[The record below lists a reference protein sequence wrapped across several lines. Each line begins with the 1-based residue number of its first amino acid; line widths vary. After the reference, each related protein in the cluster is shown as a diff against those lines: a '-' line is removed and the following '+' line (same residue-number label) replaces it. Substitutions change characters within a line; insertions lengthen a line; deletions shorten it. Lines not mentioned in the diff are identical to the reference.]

1 MTSFFNEL
9 PLALLLS
16 ALVGVFLALW
26 RGNPAPR
33 FKLWLTGWVLLTAH
47 VLLKLLPAGEGLGMR
62 FVQMMHDAS
71 LGIAGLAF
79 LLSFSEIVDQPK
91 WRNRVFVFVGGPIG
105 VYAALLAFD
114 GASRWFYL
122 VFVACAYTSS
132 AIAHWMWHKRKNAF
146 TVVLFVLI
154 LGLGAQ
160 ALFRVYAGDPEA
172 AFDSILF
179 AIYLIC
185 GLLTF
190 RSHRRLTPGSV
201 TTGVGFLS
209 WSAVWALHVF
219 APHVIAYVGSTH
231 QLWDMPKILVAF
243 GMILLELENRSLAA
257 QRAEQRER
265 KLSRQVT
272 NFSEL
277 TTKLLSGAEVNSF
290 CGEIARG
297 IVEVGN
303 FQRAAI
309 LLVDDAGRLNVSGS
323 AGLTPD
329 AQTRLHDRV
338 ATASLDEV
346 SRLLDRGRP
355 LGPVP
360 LVCNTSVAGNDLLS
374 LGELTNGGIRPVPP
388 NEIWQQDDELLVPLR
403 SPLGNLVG
411 CICLDSP
418 VDYSMLN
425 PEDMAALEMLASD
438 LGVAVEKVSLQ
449 RKMLLHEKLAS
460 IGQLVSGVAHELN
473 NPLTVIIGYSEL
485 LTDSGADSRHAREL
499 GVMRREAL
507 RMRNIIDN
515 LLRFARQSK
524 AQTRSASVQNA
535 IQDALALR
543 EYDLIRSVVTVE
555 NDLPTDLPLVHM
567 DEAQLKTVVVN
578 LLSNAYD
585 AVRDAEEKKISFYAR
600 QVGKRVVVSV
610 VDSGSGFKDLNRAFD
625 PFFSTKGLGRGSGL
639 GLSICYGIVKQFG
652 GEIYAQNSVPT
663 GACVTMELDIAE
675 ESVPRAP
682 KITPPASDKAPE
694 RS

>member
-47 VLLKLLPAGEGLGMR
+47 VLLKLLPAGGGLGMR
-62 FVQMMHDAS
+62 LVQMVHDTT

-79 LLSFSEIVDQPK
+79 LLSFSEIVDQPR
-91 WRNRVFVFVGGPIG
+91 WRNRVFLFVGGPIA
-105 VYAALLAFD
+105 VFAALLAFD
-114 GASRWFYL
+114 GVSRWVYF
-122 VFVACAYTSS
+122 VFVACACAAGAT
-132 AIAHWMWHKRKNAF
+132 AHWMWHKRKNAF
-146 TVVLFVLI
+146 DLMLFALI
-154 LGLGAQ
+154 LALGAL
-160 ALFRVYAGDPEA
+160 ALLRIYAGDPDA

-190 RSHRRLTPGSV
+190 KSLRRLTPGSV
-201 TTGVGFLS
+201 ATGVGFLS
-209 WSAVWALHVF
+209 WSAVWALAVF
-219 APHVIAYVGSTH
+219 FPKVIESVGKTH
-231 QLWDMPKILVAF
+231 QLWDLPKIMVAF
-243 GMILLELENRSLAA
+243 GMILLELETRSLAA
-257 QRAEQRER
+257 KRAELRER

-272 NFSEL
+272 SFSAL

-290 CGEIARG
+290 CSEIASG

-309 LLVDDAGRLNVSGS
+309 LLVDDAGRLNVAGS
-323 AGLTPD
+323 AGLSPD

-338 ATASLDEV
+338 AVVSLDDV
-346 SRLLDRGRP
+346 SQLLDRCRP
-355 LGPVP
+355 LGQVP
-360 LVCNTSVAGNDLLS
+360 LVCSTAVAGNELLA
-374 LGELTNGGIRPVPP
+374 LGELANGALHPGPP
-388 NEIWQQDDELLVPLR
+388 RSLPGDVWQPGDELLVPLR

-411 CICLDSP
+411 CICLDNP

-425 PEDMAALEMLASD
+425 GEDMAALEMLASD

-485 LTDSGADSRHAREL
+485 LTDAGADGRHAREL

-543 EYDLIRSVVTVE
+543 EYDLVRSVVTVE

-600 QVGKRVVVSV
+600 QVGQRVVVSV

-675 ESVPRAP
+675 DSLPRIAKAVP
-682 KITPPASDKAPE
+682 PPNPA
-694 RS
+694 